1 MKSRL
6 RLTLLAACLALLN
19 GCSTL
24 VSAPSVPGAAPVE
37 ARAAWARALLEF
49 VNDRGEVDFAALAT
63 RRADLDAFV
72 RHVADTPLDT
82 LPDGPQRLAHMINAY
97 NALSMFN
104 VIESGIPTTHAG
116 WNKVRFFVLRKLEIG
131 GQKLSLYQF
140 ENEVIRPYTRA
151 LNDPRVHFALN
162 CSALSCPVLPRRPFR
177 AAALD
182 AELEREAR
190 AFFARPQN
198 LRIDATTR
206 TVWLSELMNFYP
218 EDFVPRP
225 AASLIDYVNRYA
237 PLPAPTDF
245 ALRFIPYDWTVANS
259 GRPR

>member
-1 MKSRL
+1 MTSRL
-6 RLTLLAACLALLN
+6 RFALFAILALLS

-24 VSAPSVPGAAPVE
+24 VPAPSVPGVGTVQAQ
-37 ARAAWARALLEF
+37 AAWARVLEEF
-49 VNDRGEVDFAALAT
+49 VNDSGEVDFAALAT
-63 RRADLDAFV
+63 RRTDLDVYV
-72 RHVADTPLDT
+72 RHVADTPLDN

-97 NALSMFN
+97 NVLSMFN
-104 VIESGIPTTHAG
+104 VIQSGIPATHAG
-116 WNKVRFFVLRKLEIG
+116 WNKVRFFALRKLDVG
-131 GQKLSLYQF
+131 GHKLSLYDF

-162 CSALSCPVLPRRPFR
+162 CSAVACPVLPRRPFM

-198 LRIDATTR
+198 LRIDATMR
-206 TVWLSELMNFYP
+206 TIWLSELMNFYP

-237 PLPAPTDF
+237 PAPLPTDF
-245 ALRFIPYDWTVANS
+245 QLRFIPYDWTVANS
-259 GRPR
+259 RRLR